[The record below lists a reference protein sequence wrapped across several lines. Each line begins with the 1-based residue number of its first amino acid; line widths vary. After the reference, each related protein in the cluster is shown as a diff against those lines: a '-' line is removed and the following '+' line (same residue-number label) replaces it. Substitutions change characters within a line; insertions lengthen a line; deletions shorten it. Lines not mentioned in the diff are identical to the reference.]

1 MSQRGQLIL
10 DPQGEYANDNTQDG
24 TAIAGIGDRH
34 VRIYRFGAS
43 AAQAHVRPLG
53 INFFDP
59 AQIEAVQSMIAEQL
73 RTDGNSGY
81 VRDFA
86 GTEFS
91 DVDGD
96 WRRTAHAQRGRL
108 LLYAALLRADF
119 TAPHRNPDSTN
130 PYTIALSIS
139 SDLRDA
145 VTNQSQTSGNEL
157 KITV

>member
-1 MSQRGQLIL
+1 MRL
-10 DPQGEYANDNTQDG
+10 PYQDG

-119 TAPHRNPDSTN
+119 RLSRHRCG
-130 PYTIALSIS
+130 S
-139 SDLRDA
+139 SRGFL
-145 VTNQSQTSGNEL
+145 VG
-157 KITV
+157 